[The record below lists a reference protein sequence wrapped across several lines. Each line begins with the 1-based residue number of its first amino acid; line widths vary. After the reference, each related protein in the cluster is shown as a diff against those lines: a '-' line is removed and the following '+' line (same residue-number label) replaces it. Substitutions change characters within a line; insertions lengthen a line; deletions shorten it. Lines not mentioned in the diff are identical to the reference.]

1 MTVSMYVLLVLVFI
15 FANAPFFTTRWF
27 GVVGLNRKHFGHNI
41 PELLVGFLLIGLL
54 AYVLESRA
62 GSVHAQDWEFCA
74 VVACLYLI
82 FAFPA
87 FVWRYFWCSKHVQ

>member
-41 PELLVGFLLIGLL
+41 PELLV
-54 AYVLESRA
+54 
-62 GSVHAQDWEFCA
+62 
-74 VVACLYLI
+74 
-82 FAFPA
+82 
-87 FVWRYFWCSKHVQ
+87 